1 MLSNKINNS
10 FIFVDKPPNMLSHEM
25 TSWVGRIIG
34 SSKAGHIGTLD
45 PKVTGVMI
53 VGLGKATKLIR
64 FFSGIRK
71 EYVAV
76 IDWGKEADGQFVNDR
91 FSRFKGR
98 IKQIPPEQSAVA
110 RRERERNVYSL
121 ELIEHDGRFSV
132 FRTLVDP
139 GTYIR
144 TLCTDM
150 GGKMADLRR
159 VSAGPITEKDCRTMQ
174 EIVDA
179 SNLNKRGYPKQL
191 DKMLVSA
198 DEMIDI
204 FKIRKV
210 WIGKSAAIS
219 VSNGSQLAYSGIEKG
234 EFSKGEYV
242 AMYCGKL
249 LVGVGEA
256 ISDRKEGFVI
266 KPLRVTASRKEI
278 EDTD

>member
-1 MLSNKINNS
+1 MLEDKISNS

-34 SSKAGHIGTLD
+34 SPKAGHIGTLD

-53 VGLGKATKLIR
+53 VALGKATKLIQ
-64 FFSGIRK
+64 FFSGIKK

-76 IDWGKEADGQFVNDR
+76 IDWQKEVDENFVIGK

-98 IKQIPPEQSAVA
+98 IRQIPPEQSAVA
-110 RRERERNVYSL
+110 RRERERNVHSL
-121 ELIEHDGRFSV
+121 ELLEHDGRFSV

-144 TLCTDM
+144 TLCADM

-159 VSAGPITEKDCRTMQ
+159 ISAGPITEKDCHIMQ
-174 EIVDA
+174 KIVDA
-179 SNLNKRGYPKQL
+179 SNLCKKGYPKQL
-191 DKMLVSA
+191 DSMLVSV
-198 DEMIDI
+198 DDMIKK
-204 FKIRKV
+204 FG
-210 WIGKSAAIS
+210 IGKIWINKNAAIG
-219 VSNGSQLAYSGIEKG
+219 VSNGSQLDYSGIEKG
-234 EFSKGEYV
+234 EFSKAEYV
-242 AMYCGKL
+242 AMYHQKM

-266 KPLRVTASRKEI
+266 KPVRITASRKQI
-278 EDTD
+278 EESN

>member
-1 MLSNKINNS
+1 MLEDKINNS

-53 VGLGKATKLIR
+53 IGLGKATKLIQ

-76 IDWGKEADGQFVNDR
+76 IDWKKEVPEDFAIER
-91 FSRFKGR
+91 FSRFKGK

-121 ELIEHDGRFSV
+121 ELLEHDGRFSV

-144 TLCTDM
+144 TLCADM

-159 VSAGPITEKDCRTMQ
+159 ISAGPITEKDCHIMQ
-174 EIVDA
+174 RIVDA
-179 SNLNKRGYPKQL
+179 SNLYKKGYPKQL
-191 DKMLVSA
+191 DNMLVSV
-198 DEMIDI
+198 DDMIEK
-204 FKIRKV
+204 FGIRKI
-210 WIGKSAAIS
+210 WIKKNAAIG
-219 VSNGSQLAYSGIEKG
+219 VSNGSQLDYSGIEKG
-234 EFSKGEYV
+234 DFSKGEYV
-242 AMYCGKL
+242 ALYYGKML
-249 LVGVGEA
+249 IGMGEA
-256 ISDRKEGFVI
+256 ISNEKRGFVI
-266 KPLRVTASRKEI
+266 KPVRITANRKEI
-278 EDTD
+278 EESN